1 MAICDPHL
9 CPHVPLPSRIT
20 SWFYWC
26 YNANSDDTGGLVD
39 SAWRNLMWTK
49 INFLTSRLSLKPWYL
64 D

>member
-1 MAICDPHL
+1 
-9 CPHVPLPSRIT
+9 VPLPSRIT